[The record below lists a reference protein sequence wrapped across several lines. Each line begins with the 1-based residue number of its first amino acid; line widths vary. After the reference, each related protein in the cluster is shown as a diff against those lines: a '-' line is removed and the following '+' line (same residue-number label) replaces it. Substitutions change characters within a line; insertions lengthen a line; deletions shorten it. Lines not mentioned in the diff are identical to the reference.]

1 MPIERRT
8 KLLKEV
14 VFGFVALI
22 LMVCLACLLIN
33 YFLFPNLSL
42 NGGTYIRIPYG
53 EHFDNF
59 GCSASYLGD
68 DISDS
73 IEYDG
78 EVDETVLLASLPT
91 SKDHIPSDVEVS
103 SGCLEISERMVNA
116 YVFMAKDI
124 VTDNGFFFEKNT
136 FIYGQN
142 IKMYKTT
149 AFLQQQIDGQIQISV
164 KGKLTDDIF
173 SALTDCLKNS
183 GAVRKR
189 YKHYL

>member
-1 MPIERRT
+1 MHTAQKMFEPGN
-8 KLLKEV
+8 LL
-14 VFGFVALI
+14 
-22 LMVCLACLLIN
+22 
-33 YFLFPNLSL
+33 YFNPFIFPD
-42 NGGTYIRIPYG
+42 GGDPKPKFFIV
-53 EHFDNF
+53 
-59 GCSASYLGD
+59 L
-68 DISDS
+68 
-73 IEYDG
+73 G

-173 SALTDCLKNS
+173 SALTDCLKILTYFN
-183 GAVRKR
+183 K
-189 YKHYL
+189 